1 MINEN
6 LSLIITD
13 NYDVSL
19 KKLEI
24 FVKRI
29 KTIRDVDCR
38 GKKVFVRV
46 DFNVPLNE
54 YSAVSDDARI
64 VAALPTIEY
73 LVQSGARVILASHLG
88 RPDGERMAKHS
99 MSSVAKILAQ
109 YLGQSVLFLQNCV
122 GEDVEFA
129 VSKMTNG
136 SVALLENLRF
146 YAGETKNDPEFA
158 KQLAALADIYVNDA
172 FGTAHRAH
180 ASTEGITHFVET
192 KVAGFLIERELE
204 FLGSRVLD
212 PERPFTVILGGAK
225 VSDKINIINNLLD
238 KADNLLIGGAMAFTF
253 LAANGHKTG
262 TSLVEKDKLK
272 LAKDVLKTAEDK
284 DVNMLIPTDFVV
296 TDEYNPEKMTVNEV
310 KVVDSD
316 IPDGWCGV
324 DIGPKTVEKYSNVIT
339 HSRTILWNGPL
350 GIFEIEKASRGT
362 FDVAKA
368 IASSEAISIIGGGD
382 LGKAI
387 RKSGYDGYMTFIS
400 TGGGASLEFLEGKE
414 LPGVAALDRI

>member
-1 MINEN
+1 M
-6 LSLIITD
+6 
-13 NYDVSL
+13 
-19 KKLEI
+19 
-24 FVKRI
+24 KRI
-29 KTIRDVDCR
+29 KTIRDVNCR
-38 GKKVFVRV
+38 GKRVFVRV

-54 YSAVSDDARI
+54 CSAVSDDARI

-73 LVQSGARVILASHLG
+73 LVQSGARVVLASHLG
-88 RPDGERMAKHS
+88 RPDGERMAKYS

-109 YLGQSVLFLQNCV
+109 YLGQSVLFLPNCI

-204 FLGSRVLD
+204 FLGSKVFD

-238 KADNLLIGGAMAFTF
+238 KADNLLIGGAMAFAF
-253 LAANGHKTG
+253 SAANGHKTG
-262 TSLVEKDKLK
+262 TSPVEEDKLK
-272 LAKDVLKTAEDK
+272 LAKDVLKAAKDK

-296 TDEYNPEKMTVNEV
+296 TDEYNLEKMTINEV
-310 KVVDSD
+310 KVVDFD
-316 IPDGWCGV
+316 IPDGWYGV

-362 FDVAKA
+362 FDIAKA
-368 IASSEAISIIGGGD
+368 IASSEAMSIIGGGD